1 MNKKAI
7 LQSFSKV
14 YSNRYRVYPSSV
26 RSEGNN
32 FFFMVRDDKRK
43 YLVVI
48 GSLSLC
54 EKFEGDPL
62 VDLKVNGNKLTM
74 RIAYI
79 NHHNL
84 VLLRRIFPHLSPS
97 TCSARAS
104 FGTGDRL
111 GIATPAHV
119 QAFEGKDIFPILAQ
133 QSVRETSRTGRDWQ
147 GVLDDAIWGCFE
159 AGYQGPFGADAD
171 HVKRIEDLR
180 GAVDCGYTM
189 FTVDPSDFVRDDV
202 FKLSEEKK
210 DKLYRSLS
218 ERKELER
225 LYLGKSYLIA
235 GERLEFDEKSLREV
249 ALIYLEALKHTVK
262 CYKFLDDYKRG
273 DFDFEVSVD
282 ETSTPT
288 SPLAHVFIVQE
299 LRRNKVDF
307 QSLALRFIGE
317 WQKGI
322 DYIGDVE
329 EFIRELSLHVAITRM
344 FGGYKLSLHSGSD
357 KFLIYPIFAQ
367 KTDSFFHIKTAG
379 TSYLEAIKV
388 IARKNPSLYR
398 EIHHFALKNFEKD
411 RASYYVTTDLSRIPE
426 VDEIPDDRLEDL
438 FKKQDSRQLIHI
450 TYGSVL
456 SAKDGEGNF
465 LFRDRIYK
473 TLFENEDDHYREVS
487 AHIKRHL
494 ELLEI

>member
-202 FKLSEEKK
+202 FKLSEEKGTG
-210 DKLYRSLS
+210 
-218 ERKELER
+218 EAIFGQEL
-225 LYLGKSYLIA
+225 
-235 GERLEFDEKSLREV
+235 FDSRREV
-249 ALIYLEALKHTVK
+249 
-262 CYKFLDDYKRG
+262 
-273 DFDFEVSVD
+273 
-282 ETSTPT
+282 
-288 SPLAHVFIVQE
+288 
-299 LRRNKVDF
+299 
-307 QSLALRFIGE
+307 
-317 WQKGI
+317 GI
-322 DYIGDVE
+322 
-329 EFIRELSLHVAITRM
+329 
-344 FGGYKLSLHSGSD
+344 
-357 KFLIYPIFAQ
+357 
-367 KTDSFFHIKTAG
+367 
-379 TSYLEAIKV
+379 
-388 IARKNPSLYR
+388 
-398 EIHHFALKNFEKD
+398 
-411 RASYYVTTDLSRIPE
+411 
-426 VDEIPDDRLEDL
+426 
-438 FKKQDSRQLIHI
+438 
-450 TYGSVL
+450 
-456 SAKDGEGNF
+456 
-465 LFRDRIYK
+465 
-473 TLFENEDDHYREVS
+473 
-487 AHIKRHL
+487 
-494 ELLEI
+494 